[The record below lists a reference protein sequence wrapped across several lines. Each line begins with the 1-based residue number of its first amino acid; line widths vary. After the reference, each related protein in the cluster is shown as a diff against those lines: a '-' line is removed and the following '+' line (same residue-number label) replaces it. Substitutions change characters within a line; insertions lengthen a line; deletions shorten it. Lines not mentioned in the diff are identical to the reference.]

1 MKDKSI
7 LGEKI
12 AFYRNE
18 LRLKRPAF
26 IDLLNKASGS
36 NYTSQALYSWETG
49 KAIPP
54 ADLIPSLAKTLKI
67 NILQLFGEDKFE
79 ESSVLLEKISSLQKE
94 VELLKAEVDELRS
107 ENYRLEGKLEA
118 SKSILQEMIASYKRP

>member
-1 MKDKSI
+1 MKNKSI

-26 IDLLNKASGS
+26 IYELNQMLGS
-36 NYTSQALYSWETG
+36 NYSSQALYSWETG

-54 ADLIPSLAKTLKI
+54 ADLIPPIAKVLKI
-67 NILQLFGEDKFE
+67 SILQLFSDAEVQEEDK
-79 ESSVLLEKISSLQKE
+79 LLDKIDALSKE
-94 VELLKAEVDELRS
+94 VESLKAEVDRLQT

-118 SKSILQEMIASYKRP
+118 SNSILQDVIGKYKKP